1 MVAEDL
7 QVEVVASEVVDP
19 QEAAEDNN
27 NNAYAFY
34 KHRIGFF
41 L

>member
-1 MVAEDL
+1 MEAVALE
-7 QVEVVASEVVDP
+7 AADP

-27 NNAYAFY
+27 NNAYAFS

-41 L
+41 MTIIKAL